1 MPIADSSAKHRPPL
15 PSATLMLLRCARGGI
30 EVLMLQR
37 PAGAAFGG
45 AWVFPGGTLDAA
57 DRDNSLYRRCLGIGD
72 AHASRALSVP
82 RDGLAYWIAAVRE
95 TFEETGVLVAVNG
108 CGQGVRAAPGRRRAM
123 IEGRAGLAGLCRRGN
138 WRLPARRLHYVSHWI
153 TPRAAR
159 RRFSTRFFVA
169 AAPPGAVARADGREA
184 LSVQWFNPA
193 QALERNIPLA
203 HPTRHFLRILA
214 AMNGLDEALAWARG
228 VDRRSIPVTRPEVRR
243 IGGKLMSC
251 LPTGEI
257 LGPFTMRDYP
267 REPERSAV
275 PRQFPSPP
283 FRESPSLAQF
293 RHPGSKAPGMEGKE
307 TGFSGAIS
315 AALSRNEV
323 IRPGELVRYA
333 PDIHRLTAF
342 NAGTMTGPGTNTW
355 ILGREHLAVL
365 DPGPAS
371 RRHIDNLLAKAP
383 GRIRWLLAT
392 HTHADHS
399 PGAALLATRSG
410 AEIIG
415 PEPPPGERQDQT
427 FKPAHVPCDG
437 EEIGLGGLVL
447 KAVHTPGHASNH
459 FCWWLAS
466 RGVLFTGDHVMQGS
480 TVVIAPPDGDMSAYM
495 DSLRR
500 VLELP
505 LKALAPGHGHLIDQ
519 PRREINGLIAHRE
532 AREEKVARV
541 LAGFGAAAIAEL
553 LPGVYDD
560 VPEGLHPVA
569 ALSLEAHLN
578 KLEHERRVH
587 CQAGRWRLSAS
598 AGESAGGQP

>member
-1 MPIADSSAKHRPPL
+1 MPIAVPSATPRPAL

-30 EVLMLQR
+30 EVLMLKR
-37 PAGAAFGG
+37 PARAAFGG

-57 DRDNSLYRRCLGIGD
+57 DRDNSLYRRCLGVGD

-82 RDGLAYWIAAVRE
+82 RDGLAYWIAAIRE
-95 TFEETGVLVAVNG
+95 TFEETGVLMAVNG
-108 CGQGVRAAPGRRRAM
+108 CGQGARAAPGARKAL
-123 IEGRAGLAGLCRRGN
+123 IEGRAVLAGLCRLGN
-138 WRLPARRLHYVSHWI
+138 WRLPARRLHYVAHWI

-159 RRFSTRFFVA
+159 RRFSTRFFMA

-184 LSVQWFNPA
+184 LIVQWFNPA
-193 QALERNIPLA
+193 QALKRNIPLA

-243 IGGKLMSC
+243 IEGKLMSC

-257 LGPFTMRDYP
+257 LGPFSMRHYP
-267 REPERSAV
+267 ADSQGSGF
-275 PRQFPSPP
+275 PRQFHSPP
-283 FRESPSLAQF
+283 FREAPSLARL
-293 RHPGSKAPGMEGKE
+293 RHPGSKAPGMERNE
-307 TGFSGAIS
+307 TGFSRARNSAPARDGA
-315 AALSRNEV
+315 V
-323 IRPGELVRYA
+323 RPGELVRFT

-355 ILGREHLAVL
+355 ILGREELAVL

-371 RRHIDNLLAKAP
+371 RRHIDNVLAKAP
-383 GRIRWLLAT
+383 GRIRWVLAT

-399 PGAALLATRSG
+399 PGAALLARRSG

-415 PEPPPGERQDQT
+415 PKPPPGERQDQT
-427 FKPAHVPCDG
+427 FRPAHVPCDG
-437 EEIGLGGLVL
+437 EEIKLGGLVL

-480 TVVIAPPDGDMSAYM
+480 TVVIAPPDGNMSDYM

-505 LKALAPGHGHLIDQ
+505 LKALAPGHGHLIER
-519 PRREINGLIAHRE
+519 PRREINGLIAHRQ
-532 AREEKVARV
+532 AREDKVARV
-541 LAGFGAAAIAEL
+541 LAGFGDAAIADL

-560 VPEGLHPVA
+560 VPEGLHPIA

-578 KLEHERRVH
+578 KLEHERKVH
-587 CQAGRWRLSAS
+587 RHAGRWRLSAS
-598 AGESAGGQP
+598 AGSRP